1 MLALARLP
9 VKRFAGWAGLPIN
22 IFKYLF
28 SYLVIVVLIGKANSG
43 DKLEKYK

>member
-1 MLALARLP
+1 MLAPACLA
-9 VKRFAGWAGLPIN
+9 VKRFAGWEGSLIN

-43 DKLEKYK
+43 DKPEKCK